1 MLAWWILP
9 SGLGR
14 AQTIHGEMLLLD
26 GIQSPESSLKNCQNN
41 FPPVYTFKNFFCT
54 IFFFRIYFNRV
65 RCKYWTERHQS
76 LASVAFVFCNGRGF
90 L

>member
-41 FPPVYTFKNFFCT
+41 FPPVYTFKKFFCT
-54 IFFFRIYFNRV
+54 IFFSELISI
-65 RCKYWTERHQS
+65 E
-76 LASVAFVFCNGRGF
+76 LDASTGLKGTKA
-90 L
+90 LHL